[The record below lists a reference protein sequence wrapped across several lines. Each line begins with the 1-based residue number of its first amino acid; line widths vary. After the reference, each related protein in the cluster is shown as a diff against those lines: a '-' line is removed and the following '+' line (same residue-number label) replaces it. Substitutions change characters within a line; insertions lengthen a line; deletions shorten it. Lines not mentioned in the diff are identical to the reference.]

1 VVRIALRSSDNAL
14 VNGPALRKELAAVAP
29 QSALFEMRTLT
40 DAIDDEN
47 AFYRIFG
54 ALFSIFGVVALTLAA
69 VGLYGVA
76 AFWTSRRTR
85 EIGIRL
91 ALGARPREV
100 LRLVF
105 AEGGK
110 QVGIGIALGTVVAM
124 LAARMVRSV
133 LFEVSSTDPITVL
146 LVVGT
151 LMLSAILACLPP
163 AIRAMRVDPV
173 IALRAE

>member
-1 VVRIALRSSDNAL
+1 
-14 VNGPALRKELAAVAP
+14 
-29 QSALFEMRTLT
+29 
-40 DAIDDEN
+40 
-47 AFYRIFG
+47 
-54 ALFSIFGVVALTLAA
+54 
-69 VGLYGVA
+69 
-76 AFWTSRRTR
+76 
-85 EIGIRL
+85 
-91 ALGARPREV
+91 
-100 LRLVF
+100 
-105 AEGGK
+105 
-110 QVGIGIALGTVVAM
+110 M